1 MSMTKRQI
9 HTLVEK
15 YNEFNER
22 FGDEQF
28 DIEIFVPYKK
38 EHWNK
43 DIEFYIVDTDNE
55 LYTRRESELLKYILG
70 EVDYLENN
78 LSQSEGG
85 LQEQLERPE
94 ERAAFR
100 KAIRYLKAVCNGEY
114 YGRK

>member
-1 MSMTKRQI
+1 MNKRKI
-9 HTLVEK
+9 HTIIRK

-55 LYTRRESELLKYILG
+55 LYTRRVSELFKYILN
-70 EVDYLENN
+70 EVDYYQNN
-78 LSQSEGG
+78 LSQCEGR
-85 LQEQLERPE
+85 LSEQLEDIE
-94 ERAAFR
+94 ERKIFNHD
-100 KAIRYLKAVCNGEY
+100 IRYLKRNCKE
-114 YGRK
+114 